1 MKSCHDRIFPSMGYS
16 KNLGC
21 PKADI
26 MILSEENHLK
36 QRKKWDITCIESF
49 HSLIKREWLNRFLIR
64 NMDHARRLIFEYI
77 DTFYNT
83 TRIHSACGYFSLEE
97 FERNYE
103 QRVS

>member
-1 MKSCHDRIFPSMGYS
+1 MGYS

>member
-1 MKSCHDRIFPSMGYS
+1 MKQNFSP
-16 KNLGC
+16 
-21 PKADI
+21 
-26 MILSEENHLK
+26 EN
-36 QRKKWDITCIESF
+36 QNEFWCTDITYIRTMGGFVYLTCIME
-49 HSLIKREWLNRFLIR
+49 LFLRKII

-83 TRIHSACGYFSLEE
+83 TRIHSACNYFSPEE